1 MEAESTSHLRATFP
15 LLNLLSNSLVL
26 YQTTPHLPIP
36 SLLALGA
43 TSKAFRS
50 LIHDTPGVFRYLNLT
65 RIKAASFELAAI
77 DNGGEVWRNV
87 QLDENVT
94 EDE

>member
-1 MEAESTSHLRATFP
+1 MENGPTSNALP
-15 LLNLLSNSLVL
+15 VSLIQLLSTTLVL
-26 YQTTPHLPIP
+26 HQTVPYLPIS

-43 TSKAFRS
+43 VSRS
-50 LIHDTPGVFRYLNLT
+50 FSNLIHTTPGVFCYLDLSEVKSAQNG
-65 RIKAASFELAAI
+65 IGAI